1 MWHGNVSLRCLQRPG
16 EIHLVGYLEE
26 TLDVFPQL
34 LYMYFF
40 DKFTNW
46 FSLRRLQI
54 VITVTVTDNYWSLFV
69 TALHLEVSLPDQKY
83 LSATVLTERLPIL
96 NKLTLEAFVFIWIFC
111 DLCAIIGASQSKPQ
125 NSVTV
130 CVYMFAS
137 LD

>member
-34 LYMYFF
+34 LYFF
-40 DKFTNW
+40 DKFRWSFTNW

-54 VITVTVTDNYWSLFV
+54 FITVTVTDNYWSLFV

-96 NKLTLEAFVFIWIFC
+96 NKLTLEAFGYFVI
-111 DLCAIIGASQSKPQ
+111 
-125 NSVTV
+125 
-130 CVYMFAS
+130 CVQ
-137 LD
+137 